1 MKLYLAPLEG
11 ISGYVYRQAY
21 HACYEDADKYF
32 TPFLAPHT
40 KRSFNARERND
51 LIPEHNAGMYTV
63 PQVLSKSGEDVAAI
77 AEELKAFGYQEIN
90 INAGCPSGTVV
101 SKGRGAGLL
110 DDERALLHFLDEM
123 FEKTDAEISIKT
135 RLGMEYPDEFE
146 GILKIYNR
154 FPIKELIL
162 HPRVREDYYKNKP
175 DWTMVEYALEY
186 SSNPLVYNGDIFTVE
201 DYERFTER
209 FPTIDAIM
217 LGRGVIRDPALIE
230 KIRSGGVIDRAVELK
245 RLYAFH
251 NKLVAG
257 YQEEMSGEK
266 NVLFKMKELWFYLGT
281 QFTGIEKPLKKI
293 KKANS
298 LIEYQAAVSAIFS
311 TGAGK

>member
-11 ISGYVYRQAY
+11 ITGYVYRQAY

-51 LIPEHNAGMYTV
+51 LIPEHNTGMYTV

-266 NVLFKMKELWFYLGT
+266 KC
-281 QFTGIEKPLKKI
+281 PL
-293 KKANS
+293 
-298 LIEYQAAVSAIFS
+298 
-311 TGAGK
+311 

>member
-1 MKLYLAPLEG
+1 M
-11 ISGYVYRQAY
+11 
-21 HACYEDADKYF
+21 
-32 TPFLAPHT
+32 
-40 KRSFNARERND
+40 
-51 LIPEHNAGMYTV
+51 
-63 PQVLSKSGEDVAAI
+63 
-77 AEELKAFGYQEIN
+77 
-90 INAGCPSGTVV
+90 
-101 SKGRGAGLL
+101 
-110 DDERALLHFLDEM
+110 
-123 FEKTDAEISIKT
+123 
-135 RLGMEYPDEFE
+135 
-146 GILKIYNR
+146 
-154 FPIKELIL
+154 
-162 HPRVREDYYKNKP
+162 
-175 DWTMVEYALEY
+175 
-186 SSNPLVYNGDIFTVE
+186 E

-230 KIRSGGVIDRAVELK
+230 KIRSGSTIDRAAELK
-245 RLYAFH
+245 RLYTFH

-257 YQEEMSGEK
+257 YQKEMSGEK

>member
-11 ISGYVYRQAY
+11 ITGYVYRQAY

-51 LIPEHNAGMYTV
+51 LIPEHNTGMYTV

-77 AEELKAFGYQEIN
+77 AEELKTFGYQEIN

-186 SSNPLVYNGDIFTVE
+186 SRNPLVYNGDIFTVE

-230 KIRSGGVIDRAVELK
+230 KIRSGGIIDRAVELK

-266 NVLFKMKELWFYLGT
+266 NVLFKMKELWFYLDT

>member
-1 MKLYLAPLEG
+1 
-11 ISGYVYRQAY
+11 
-21 HACYEDADKYF
+21 
-32 TPFLAPHT
+32 
-40 KRSFNARERND
+40 
-51 LIPEHNAGMYTV
+51 
-63 PQVLSKSGEDVAAI
+63 
-77 AEELKAFGYQEIN
+77 
-90 INAGCPSGTVV
+90 
-101 SKGRGAGLL
+101 
-110 DDERALLHFLDEM
+110 
-123 FEKTDAEISIKT
+123 
-135 RLGMEYPDEFE
+135 
-146 GILKIYNR
+146 
-154 FPIKELIL
+154 
-162 HPRVREDYYKNKP
+162 
-175 DWTMVEYALEY
+175 MVEYALEY

-230 KIRSGGVIDRAVELK
+230 KIRSSGIIDRAVELK